1 MPDTTGFI
9 MTPEFNR
16 LKNQFWYK
24 NERSNKSLASKTQVD
39 ATFGKAEKNGEKKN
53 VWFKLS

>member
-1 MPDTTGFI
+1 

-39 ATFGKAEKNGEKKN
+39 AAFGKAEKNGEKKN